1 MRRKELLQNDWSQ
14 HCWSYP
20 WIYPI
25 QISKEDAWKIAVI
38 LLAKAPDVG
47 RMDNTFHYIN
57 LYPVDS
63 AVRFINSY
71 PLITMYPSDS
81 AMRHLK
87 NWAQNY
93 KLRIRDFTIA
103 FYSTHCHFPSL
114 SLRQGKYWYQL
125 TSNWYEASLPL
136 SLSKYVSN
144 GLFWSGG
151 ISWVQWNT
159 CQKIFHSSATQ
170 TYYGIKQ
177 HEDSFCEQST
187 RTDSM
192 CKTYLSLVLVSKRD

>member
-25 QISKEDAWKIAVI
+25 QISKEDVWKIAVI

-57 LYPVDS
+57 LYLVDS

-71 PLITMYPSDS
+71 PLITMYPLDS

-93 KLRIRDFTIA
+93 KLRIRDFTKA
-103 FYSTHCHFPSL
+103 FYSTTL
-114 SLRQGKYWYQL
+114 SISFFV
-125 TSNWYEASLPL
+125 TEA
-136 SLSKYVSN
+136 
-144 GLFWSGG
+144 
-151 ISWVQWNT
+151 
-159 CQKIFHSSATQ
+159 
-170 TYYGIKQ
+170 
-177 HEDSFCEQST
+177 
-187 RTDSM
+187 R
-192 CKTYLSLVLVSKRD
+192 

>member
-1 MRRKELLQNDWSQ
+1 MRNVSTEFKKIIKENEKKS
-14 HCWSYP
+14 SYKT
-20 WIYPI
+20 IGHNIAGPI
-25 QISKEDAWKIAVI
+25 VEFIRSKYQRKIAVI

-71 PLITMYPSDS
+71 PLITMYPLDS

-103 FYSTHCHFPSL
+103 FYSTTL
-114 SLRQGKYWYQL
+114 S
-125 TSNWYEASLPL
+125 
-136 SLSKYVSN
+136 
-144 GLFWSGG
+144 
-151 ISWVQWNT
+151 ISFFVT
-159 CQKIFHSSATQ
+159 
-170 TYYGIKQ
+170 
-177 HEDSFCEQST
+177 ET
-187 RTDSM
+187 R
-192 CKTYLSLVLVSKRD
+192 

>member
-1 MRRKELLQNDWSQ
+1 MRRKAPTKRLVTTLLVLSLNLSD
-14 HCWSYP
+14 P
-20 WIYPI
+20 NI
-25 QISKEDAWKIAVI
+25 KGKRLEDAVI

-71 PLITMYPSDS
+71 PLITMYPLDS

-103 FYSTHCHFPSL
+103 FYSTTL
-114 SLRQGKYWYQL
+114 S
-125 TSNWYEASLPL
+125 
-136 SLSKYVSN
+136 
-144 GLFWSGG
+144 
-151 ISWVQWNT
+151 ISFFVT
-159 CQKIFHSSATQ
+159 
-170 TYYGIKQ
+170 
-177 HEDSFCEQST
+177 ET
-187 RTDSM
+187 R
-192 CKTYLSLVLVSKRD
+192 